1 MLKSSQALRDN
12 FLVTGE
18 RLVDDLVI
26 RSMLKTSTCPVQ
38 NPICP
43 KPDRGSSQRKAEK
56 KDSETGDPPAIEDT
70 HNNGYLK
77 HFVSVDGPWETADRT
92 VPIGGTRSENRAK
105 SRAMQIQTNG
115 AMAVLGGAFL
125 VCPMWLMV
133 LRESLYLCLI
143 TTTVCVVLFGAVM
156 TVMLG
161 EPKDVFSSTA
171 AYAAVLVVFVGLGN
185 S

>member
-38 NPICP
+38 NPVCP
-43 KPDRGSSQRKAEK
+43 KPDKASPK
-56 KDSETGDPPAIEDT
+56 KKTKDSETGGSPPVEDR
-70 HNNGYLK
+70 HNDGDLK
-77 HFVSVDGPWETADRT
+77 YFVSVDGPWETADWT

-105 SRAMQIQTNG
+105 SRAMQLQTNG
-115 AMAVLGGAFL
+115 AMAVMGGAFL

-143 TTTVCVVLFGAVM
+143 TTTGCVVLFGAVM
-156 TVMLG
+156 AVMLG

-185 S
+185 A